1 MRVFP
6 RIASRRAL
14 TLVAALGASL
24 TIAACGSDE
33 ESKTEQPAG
42 NGGAAAGDKPVELAY
57 FLPIANSFMDPATQG
72 IQDAAK
78 ELGANV
84 RIYDAGF
91 DPGKQFNQ
99 MQDALASGEEWDAW
113 LVSPVDGSTVAPG
126 VKDATGKGIV
136 VSCLIS
142 TCGPDSI
149 SVEPQSGENSFVGPD
164 AKRLGG
170 HLGDLTVE
178 ACADVDPCNVF
189 LLTIDPKFSVDRAMS
204 KEMQAVLA
212 KHPQIKLTS
221 STKGGAVDP
230 EVARTTTQ
238 DYLQG
243 NKGVTV
249 ITSTADQ
256 MTRGIELAVKDAGLE
271 GKIKIISL
279 GASKQGTQAVADG
292 RWFANV
298 VRVPYDEGYKAAE
311 LAIKA
316 ARGEKIE
323 SSVTVDKLT
332 DREIIKK
339 DNVEGFEGQ
348 WDA

>member
-1 MRVFP
+1 MR
-6 RIASRRAL
+6 S
-14 TLVAALGASL
+14 VAATAAIGAAL
-24 TIAACGSDE
+24 FVAACGGDDKAASG
-33 ESKTEQPAG
+33 SSGATTT
-42 NGGAAAGDKPVELAY
+42 AAAGASKDKPVEIAY
-57 FLPIANSFMDPATQG
+57 FLPIANSFMDPATKG

-78 ELGANV
+78 KLGANV

-99 MQDALASGEEWDAW
+99 MQDALSSGDKWDAW
-113 LVSPVDGSTVAPG
+113 IVSPVDGATVSPG
-126 VKDATGKGIV
+126 VKDASGKGIV

-149 SVEPQSGENSFVGPD
+149 AIQPQSGEKSWVGPD
-164 AKRLGG
+164 AKRLGN

-178 ACADVDPCNVF
+178 ACEGKSPCNVF
-189 LLTIDPKFSVDRAMS
+189 LLTIDPKFSVDRAMA
-204 KEMQAVLA
+204 KQMNEVLKA
-212 KHPQIKLTS
+212 HPEIKLVS

-238 DYLQG
+238 DYLQSH
-243 NKGVTV
+243 KDVTV

-271 GKIKIISL
+271 GKVKIISL
-279 GASKQGTQAVADG
+279 GASKQGTEAVAEG

-316 ARGEKIE
+316 ARGEQVQ
-323 SSVTVDKLT
+323 SVTVDKLT
-332 DREIIKK
+332 DREILKK
-339 DNVEGFEGQ
+339 DNVAGFTGQ